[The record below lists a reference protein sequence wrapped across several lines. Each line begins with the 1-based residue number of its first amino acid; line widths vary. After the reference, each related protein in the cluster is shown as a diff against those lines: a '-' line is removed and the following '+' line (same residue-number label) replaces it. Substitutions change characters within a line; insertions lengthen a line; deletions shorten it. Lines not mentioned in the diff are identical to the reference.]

1 VTGDVLA
8 VSGLTRSYQRGPELV
23 HALRDVSFT
32 LAAGEVCALAGPSG
46 SGKSTLLNIIGGW
59 EHSDEGE
66 VSWLDGT
73 DTLGA
78 RVWGHMGLIPQ
89 RLGLLEDLTAD
100 ENIELPLQLS
110 GLPPDEVAERGRALM
125 ERLDIAHLAGRL
137 PAAASLGE
145 QQRICVARSVALDPR
160 VILADEPTGNQ
171 DAARRELVFEVF
183 RSVAAAGGA
192 CLVATHDPHVIEHC
206 DRLLELSDG
215 QLVSDRPIEQM
226 SPWQRRSTEPT
237 R

>member
-1 VTGDVLA
+1 MTNVLA
-8 VSGLTRSYQRGPELV
+8 VTGLTRSYRRGPELV
-23 HALRDVSFT
+23 HALVDVSFT

-59 EHSDEGE
+59 EHADEGE

-73 DTLGA
+73 DGVAA
-78 RVWGHMGLIPQ
+78 RGWEHMGLVPQ

-100 ENIELPLQLS
+100 ENVELPLQLA
-110 GLPPDEVAERGRALM
+110 GLSPDDVSRRGRELM
-125 ERLDIAHLAGRL
+125 EQLDISHLAGRL
-137 PAAASLGE
+137 PGAASLGE
-145 QQRICVARSVALDPR
+145 QQRICVARSVALRPR

-171 DAARRELVFEVF
+171 DAARRELVFGVF

-215 QLVSDRPIEQM
+215 ELVNDRRIEPT
-226 SPWQRRSTEPT
+226 SPWQRRATEPT